1 MGKYSLIKTAHNL
14 YKTKKLIKIL
24 LEYEEDKE
32 NNRIINSVRI
42 TGDFFLYP
50 EESLD
55 DLEMQL
61 IGTPL
66 VKDELKRRIDKCLSI
81 SEAFGFDSES
91 LSNAILGCLT
101 K

>member
-1 MGKYSLIKTAHNL
+1 V
-14 YKTKKLIKIL
+14 YKTKKLIRIL
-24 LEYEEDKE
+24 LEYEEDKK
-32 NNRIINSVRI
+32 NNGIINYVRI
-42 TGDFFLYP
+42 TGDFFFYP

-66 VKDELKRRIDKCLSI
+66 QKDELKRRIDKCLDF

-101 K
+101 R

>member
-1 MGKYSLIKTAHNL
+1 MGRYRLLKIAHNL
-14 YKTKKLIKIL
+14 YKTKKLIRVL
-24 LEYEEDKE
+24 LEYEEDKD
-32 NNRIINSVRI
+32 NNPIINSVRI

-61 IGTPL
+61 IGAPL
-66 VKDELKRRIDKCLSI
+66 VKDELKRRIDKCLNI

-101 K
+101 R

>member
-1 MGKYSLIKTAHNL
+1 V
-14 YKTKKLIKIL
+14 YKTEKLIKIL
-24 LEYEEDKE
+24 LEYEEDKK

-66 VKDELKRRIDKCLSI
+66 QKNVLKRRIDKCLDF

-101 K
+101 R

>member
-1 MGKYSLIKTAHNL
+1 V

-24 LEYEEDKE
+24 LEYQEDE
-32 NNRIINSVRI
+32 DNNRIINSVRI

-50 EESLD
+50 EEGLD

-61 IGTPL
+61 KGTPL
-66 VKDELKRRIDKCLSI
+66 QKDELKRRINKCLNI

-91 LSNAILGCLT
+91 LSNAILGCLIDDPST
-101 K
+101 KFAKIEY

>member
-1 MGKYSLIKTAHNL
+1 V

-24 LEYEEDKE
+24 LEYQEDE
-32 NNRIINSVRI
+32 DNNRIINSVRI

-50 EESLD
+50 EEGLD

-61 IGTPL
+61 KGTPL
-66 VKDELKRRIDKCLSI
+66 QKDELKRRIDKCLTI

-101 K
+101 R

>member
-1 MGKYSLIKTAHNL
+1 M

-24 LEYEEDKE
+24 LEYEEDKK

-66 VKDELKRRIDKCLSI
+66 QKNVLKRRIDKCLDF

-101 K
+101 R

>member
-1 MGKYSLIKTAHNL
+1 V

-24 LEYEEDKE
+24 LEYEEDKK

-66 VKDELKRRIDKCLSI
+66 QKDALKRRIDKCLDF

-101 K
+101 R